1 MRGLFPAS
9 LDLPALKTDFLNEI
23 PTNHKGVVKAV
34 PIPPKKHLLQLLLEK
49 ALFRTSV
56 RMKPDLGDPVSHT
69 VMLVPRTSQYAKQ
82 MRVAPLSPM
91 ARAIFH
97 VSTNSR
103 GFEGPPQDIR
113 IRLAG

>member
-1 MRGLFPAS
+1 M
-9 LDLPALKTDFLNEI
+9 E
-23 PTNHKGVVKAV
+23 AV
-34 PIPPKKHLLQLLLEK
+34 PNPQKKHLLQLLLEK
-49 ALFRTSV
+49 VLIKDQRTFEVWYRLPQLSGV
-56 RMKPDLGDPVSHT
+56 RTLGH
-69 VMLVPRTSQYAKQ
+69 LVPRTSQYAKQ

-91 ARAIFH
+91 AQAIFH